1 MDSHQI
7 TETIIQNL
15 TFPKHHEPRVKLQVW
30 FELMNT
36 FRKYGDPRVKHYD
49 EDDIRDIAIRCV
61 DHLVGDLIIKDCTDT
76 NDQDEFEAQDS
87 IVEVLTD
94 TLPKYGQILSEN
106 NIDK

>member
-7 TETIIQNL
+7 TETIIENL

-61 DHLVGDLIIKDCTDT
+61 DHLVGDFIIKDCIDT

-87 IVEVLTD
+87 IVEVLNEM
-94 TLPKYGQILSEN
+94 LPKLGHNLSFT
-106 NIDK
+106 K

>member
-7 TETIIQNL
+7 TEIIIENL

-61 DHLVGDLIIKDCTDT
+61 DLLVGDFIIKDCT
-76 NDQDEFEAQDS
+76 FK
-87 IVEVLTD
+87 
-94 TLPKYGQILSEN
+94 PRGQY
-106 NIDK
+106 DKRKQPICRHQRYP